1 MFNTKPKPLQYQADV
16 PKPYRTLVNSV
27 IAEDVEASNKAF
39 GNNRFQ
45 MIIVA
50 SQRMRDLQR
59 GALPLVA
66 TKSKP
71 AVTALLEIAA
81 GKVGKGYVHKTRNK

>member
-1 MFNTKPKPLQYQADV
+1 MFFNSKPKPLQYQADV
-16 PKPYRTLVNSV
+16 PKPYKSMANSF

-39 GNNRFQ
+39 GNDRFH

-50 SQRMRDLQR
+50 AQRMRDLQR
-59 GALPLVA
+59 GDLPMVP

-81 GKVGKGYVHKTRNK
+81 GKVTKHYTLKTRK